1 MDDNVIFTFTI
12 NDENDKVEDIQINPK
27 HYDTGRLYTIA
38 PKLEKCTKEEWR
50 EFLNNYPNKLQE
62 DFYMDAYSYN
72 DFTIAKKW
80 PDSIVALAFPGYGP
94 DDPDTF
100 KIAKNMDEVFAS
112 IKEGKEE

>member
-1 MDDNVIFTFTI
+1 MADDTYTFTLG
-12 NDENDKVEDIQINPK
+12 DEEDVKELQTK
-27 HYDTGRLYTIA
+27 SKQYDCSALYTVA
-38 PKLEKCTKEEWR
+38 PKLEPCTKEEWR

-80 PDSIVALAFPGYGP
+80 PDSIVAMAFPGYGP

-112 IKEGKEE
+112 IKEGKKE

>member
-1 MDDNVIFTFTI
+1 MADDIYTFTFG
-12 NDENDKVEDIQINPK
+12 DEEDIKTLQDK
-27 HYDTGRLYTIA
+27 SKQYDCGALYTVT
-38 PKLEKCTKEEWR
+38 PKLEPCTKEEWR

-80 PDSIVALAFPGYGP
+80 PDSIVAMAFPGYGP